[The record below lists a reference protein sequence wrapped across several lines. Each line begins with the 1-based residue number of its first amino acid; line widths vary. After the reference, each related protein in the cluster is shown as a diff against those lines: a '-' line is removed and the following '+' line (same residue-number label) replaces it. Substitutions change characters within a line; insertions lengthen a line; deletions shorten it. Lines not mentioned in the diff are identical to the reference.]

1 MIKGGYQIIDLQG
14 ATITGTM
21 KGFLTLIDNANNKPI
36 ILTNFKISTTLYSG
50 NYFINYNTDGDS
62 GYVLTLII
70 SNTLYKIAISKAGV
84 ITLTSGSITVS

>member
-1 MIKGGYQIIDLQG
+1 MKGGYQIIDLDG

-21 KGFLTLIDNANNKPI
+21 TGLLAKINNANNKPI

-50 NYFINYNTDGDS
+50 MYYINYNTDGDS

-70 SNTLYKIAISKAGV
+70 SNTLFKIAISKAGA
-84 ITLTSGSITVS
+84 ITITSGNVTVS